1 MKSDSHSR
9 QNARRLCVLFLP
21 DLAKTTVIT
30 TVTSTLSLLEPITQ
44 KIFVITGAFPEDA
57 IKNEKIRIIN
67 ISVKSGE
74 FAQSPVLIRFF
85 KFLLIQ
91 LKMSYQLFRI
101 AGSIDV
107 VFLAAGTQ
115 ALFFPTLTAKVLRKK
130 VIFSHLGLTASSQ
143 SRIGARTGY
152 QLMYDK
158 TLFGLGKYI
167 FPWFVEIL
175 ERFNYLLADRII
187 IFLSSYTSP
196 LLKGREKKV
205 IFGGSRFYV
214 DIEAFKVEKDLTTR
228 ETLVGFI
235 GRFDEIKGIM
245 NFVKAIP
252 LVMKE
257 SAGIKFLIGGDG
269 LLRGEIEKELKNSG
283 LSDKVVLAGWIAH
296 DKLPQYLNNI
306 KLLVIPSYGE
316 IGPHMVFEA
325 MACGTPVLG
334 TPVGVMRDVIK
345 DGETGFILEDNSPEC
360 ITRNIFRA
368 LNHPNLAQI
377 ARSARSL
384 IEREYTYEAAVER
397 YRKVLESLG

>member
-1 MKSDSHSR
+1 
-9 QNARRLCVLFLP
+9 
-21 DLAKTTVIT
+21 
-30 TVTSTLSLLEPITQ
+30 
-44 KIFVITGAFPEDA
+44 
-57 IKNEKIRIIN
+57 
-67 ISVKSGE
+67 
-74 FAQSPVLIRFF
+74 
-85 KFLLIQ
+85 
-91 LKMSYQLFRI
+91 
-101 AGSIDV
+101 
-107 VFLAAGTQ
+107 
-115 ALFFPTLTAKVLRKK
+115 
-130 VIFSHLGLTASSQ
+130 
-143 SRIGARTGY
+143 
-152 QLMYDK
+152 MYDK

-167 FPWFVEIL
+167 FPWFVEVL

-187 IFLSSYTSP
+187 IFLSNYTSP

-283 LSDKVVLAGWIAH
+283 LSDKVVLAGWIPH

-368 LNHPNLAQI
+368 LNNPNLAQI